1 MYKNA
6 CSEQR
11 KFDPDTAESLADVL
25 YEMGKSLLGAA
36 QYNSAIKWLDRALEI
51 LADQELEK
59 LSMDASDLRISI
71 IQSTV
76 KARIHLKDEQSL
88 EQARDHINLLENEL
102 GDRLIV
108 LVLHLEILE
117 ATPVENFDSTAFSD
131 VLGRIIRS
139 AVLNNDNFRLVMFH
153 IRKLNAK
160 NQASAC
166 KSLSDL
172 LRLRIMAEG
181 ADERRNW
188 MIEKALITRVWMA
201 VGQRDTLDTLSTLE
215 DFLNTIVADIAGTIS
230 STASLAAHTVR
241 YSTLMNMQRLTPVLA
256 SVEAYRGKLRTKKI
270 RSGREMVPTGYA

>member
-25 YEMGKSLLGAA
+25 YEMGKSLLGTAE
-36 QYNSAIKWLDRALEI
+36 YPLAIKWLDRALEI
-51 LADQELEK
+51 LAGQELEK
-59 LSMDASDLRISI
+59 LSMDASELRISI

-76 KARIHLKDEQSL
+76 KARIHLKDEKSL
-88 EQARDHINLLENEL
+88 EEARDHINVLQSEL

-108 LVLHLEILE
+108 LVLRLEILE
-117 ATPVENFDSTAFSD
+117 ATPEENFDSAAYSD
-131 VLGRIIRS
+131 VLGRITRS
-139 AVLNNDNFRLVMFH
+139 AILNDDNFRLVMFH

-160 NQASAC
+160 NPASAC

-172 LRLRIMAEG
+172 LKLRITRDS

-201 VGQRDTLDTLSTLE
+201 VGQRDSLDTLSTLE
-215 DFLNTIVADIAGTIS
+215 DFLNVIVTDTEGVVS
-230 STASLAAHTVR
+230 QTASLAAHTVR
-241 YSTLMNMQRLTPVLA
+241 YLTTMTL
-256 SVEAYRGKLRTKKI
+256 
-270 RSGREMVPTGYA
+270 